1 MYKLLLVLLIS
12 TYLYSNTTFSEEELS
27 YISNK
32 KVIYVSNEFDYEP
45 YDFNREGKP
54 SGYSIELLK
63 LIFRDSGLKI
73 EFITKDWDSLLSEVE
88 NKKIDLIH
96 TIYKTPQREEKLVFS
111 TGYSKVIQ
119 SYIIRK
125 NEKDI
130 DNVKQLF
137 GKKVGISKG
146 WSEEN
151 FFNKYPQI
159 EKIYYKNI
167 EEKLTALSLGKI
179 DAIVNSDNVAK
190 YYIKKYGYGTL
201 KVSNP
206 VKEQF
211 GSRLDDHHFASH
223 KDNQILISI
232 INKAYD
238 NTSLEEIEKLHKKWF
253 GSFSINPLIF
263 TNEEHEYILTKKK
276 CKSLY

>member
-96 TIYKTPQREEKLVFS
+96 TIYKTPQREEKLGKMLES
-111 TGYSKVIQ
+111 TYCIKWERVRPFLSHVTARGEIRIQILLALAPIARGYSA
-119 SYIIRK
+119 
-125 NEKDI
+125 
-130 DNVKQLF
+130 
-137 GKKVGISKG
+137 GH
-146 WSEEN
+146 
-151 FFNKYPQI
+151 P
-159 EKIYYKNI
+159 
-167 EEKLTALSLGKI
+167 
-179 DAIVNSDNVAK
+179 
-190 YYIKKYGYGTL
+190 
-201 KVSNP
+201 
-206 VKEQF
+206 
-211 GSRLDDHHFASH
+211 
-223 KDNQILISI
+223 
-232 INKAYD
+232 
-238 NTSLEEIEKLHKKWF
+238 
-253 GSFSINPLIF
+253 
-263 TNEEHEYILTKKK
+263 
-276 CKSLY
+276 